1 MKFFKCID
9 FYNFEY
15 YTNKV
20 SKFEG
25 TPLRTGAVFF
35 CVKRQQCKVSALG
48 GKKAGQWRNRTINQ
62 YRNEVKDGTD

>member
-1 MKFFKCID
+1 MKLFKCID
-9 FYNFEY
+9 FYYYGY

-35 CVKRQQCKVSALG
+35 CVKQRLFESKAAQKWR
-48 GKKAGQWRNRTINQ
+48 KKWNRLITGNQ
-62 YRNEVKDGTD
+62 ELTKESYVR